1 MMWLELLLSSL
12 LLVLAFALIAS
23 VPPAPNPLLD
33 FYKYQSLND
42 GLLALSAA
50 GASDSSLMSQAPAH
64 CADFFDAS
72 AYSDVSCEYT
82 DRAQGGSSSNAFSDS
97 DFAPLP
103 SGRIRREASIGVYAG
118 GRLQFL
124 HVVSHE

>member
-23 VPPAPNPLLD
+23 VPPEQNQLLD

-42 GLLALSAA
+42 GLLAMSASHADPNLLSC
-50 GASDSSLMSQAPAH
+50 GDY
-64 CADFFDAS
+64 FDAS
-72 AYSDVSCEYT
+72 AYSELSCQYS
-82 DRAQGGSSSNAFSDS
+82 DRAQGDSPSAAYSDIDSSPA
-97 DFAPLP
+97 L
-103 SGRIRREASIGVYAG
+103 SGRLRREASIGVYKD

-124 HVVSHE
+124 HVVSQE